1 MSAYDCPNCK
11 SRNTQKVSIMLQEN
25 VTSYGGNVRAHNML
39 AQSAVGDIPQ
49 KKDEEWGGGIF
60 FCVAGYFFLDYVEV
74 IGWIGIALG
83 VILLWMSYDYHN
95 YNVNEYPVLMEEFN
109 SKYIC
114 KRCGCVFNVHDR

>member
-25 VTSYGGNVRAHNML
+25 VTSYGDNVRAHNML

-49 KKDEEWGGGIF
+49 QKDEGWGVGVFLLI
-60 FCVAGYFFLDYVEV
+60 AGYFFLDYIEI
-74 IGWIGIALG
+74 IGWIGIGLG
-83 VILLWMSYDYHN
+83 ILVLVGSYEN
-95 YNVNEYPVLMEEFN
+95 YKFNTNEYPVLMEEFN

-114 KRCGCVFNVHDR
+114 KRCGCVFNVHD